1 MSLDFKH
8 IRAFTFDIDGVM
20 TDGGILADL
29 EGNLYRTF
37 DAKDGFAVRM
47 ACMKGYPV
55 GVLTGG
61 RSQSIRNRFRT
72 NGIAPEDIYL
82 GSRDKMADFADFCR
96 RHGLSPDEVMYFG
109 DDVPDIGVLLAAG
122 IGVCPSDAAEEAR
135 QAADV
140 VSDRP
145 GGKGVVREY
154 MEKVMKERGDWEFD
168 VALYKKMF

>member
-1 MSLDFKH
+1 
-8 IRAFTFDIDGVM
+8 
-20 TDGGILADL
+20 
-29 EGNLYRTF
+29 
-37 DAKDGFAVRM
+37 
-47 ACMKGYPV
+47 
-55 GVLTGG
+55 
-61 RSQSIRNRFRT
+61 
-72 NGIAPEDIYL
+72 
-82 GSRDKMADFADFCR
+82 MADFADFCR

-140 VSDRP
+140 ISSRP

>member
-96 RHGLSPDEVMYFG
+96 RHSLSPDEVMYFG
-109 DDVPDIGVLLAAG
+109 DDVPDIGVLLATG

-140 VSDRP
+140 ISSRP